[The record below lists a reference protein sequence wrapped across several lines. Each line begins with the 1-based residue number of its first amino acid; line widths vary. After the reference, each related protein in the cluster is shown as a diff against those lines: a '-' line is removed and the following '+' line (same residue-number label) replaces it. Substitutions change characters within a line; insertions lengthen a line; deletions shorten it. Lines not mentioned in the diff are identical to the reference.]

1 METVFYILAKAVDIY
16 LSVASVAMLI
26 RVIIPFF
33 SDPDS
38 NPIYAITVVLTEPLI
53 IPFRVI
59 SDKLGF
65 WQDTPI
71 DIPLLASTVFLM
83 LTSLFLP
90 VI

>member
-26 RVIIPFF
+26 RVIMPLF
-33 SDPDS
+33 SEPDS
-38 NPIYAITVVLTEPLI
+38 SPLYAITVALTEPLI

-59 SDKLGF
+59 SNKLGF

-83 LTSLFLP
+83 LLSLFLP